1 MKTVKLLAESPQDAV
16 RKARQL
22 YGPQAIVQE
31 VRQHTAKGLSRMW
44 RKSKLELILQVP
56 DPKTEEP
63 QVEATQDA
71 VEEPVVKPFFQIYQ
85 DQVQPQSQPQGKVQ
99 VQSEPLPGSATA
111 VKAMANRTGVN
122 KWRVEPML
130 RSMGLSDYLIAEIL
144 DRLSMRF
151 QNGIP
156 DFVRDELA
164 FCRSLMMEM
173 LPHPT
178 EDPREGNRPVVLLGT
193 PGCGKT
199 TVLCK
204 WMAHLVFHRNQTP
217 VVWRLDGAVPNT
229 AEALEVYAE
238 MLNAPIS
245 RFPQY
250 HEPGGQEAPLFID
263 LPGVSVHDPRQMSEL
278 GSQLAE
284 LPDCDRYLVL
294 NACYTAENL
303 NEQIK
308 AFERFQPKGLIFS
321 HLDEESHWG
330 RLMNLFIG
338 TNCPVALM
346 SGGQNIPG
354 TFEVFRPSGVLSR
367 VFPSNVA
374 A

>member
-1 MKTVKLLAESPQDAV
+1 MKTVKLLADSPQDAV

-22 YGPQAIVQE
+22 YGPQAVIQE
-31 VRQHTAKGLSRMW
+31 VRQHSAKGLSRMW
-44 RKSKLELILQVP
+44 RKPKLELILQVP
-56 DPKTEEP
+56 EP
-63 QVEATQDA
+63 EPEVPRVEPEDKGVDDVAA
-71 VEEPVVKPFFQIYQ
+71 KPFFQIYQ
-85 DQVQPQSQPQGKVQ
+85 NQVNPQ
-99 VQSEPLPGSATA
+99 
-111 VKAMANRTGVN
+111 VKAQPDETPRPFASVPPLSANGNRPKEN

-144 DRLSMRF
+144 DRLSIRF

-173 LPHPT
+173 LPRPS

-217 VVWRLDGAVPNT
+217 FVWRLDGAVPNT
-229 AEALEVYAE
+229 AEALAVYAE

-245 RFPQY
+245 RFPQF
-250 HEPGGQEAPLFID
+250 HEIGGQNAPLFID
-263 LPGVSVHDPRQMSEL
+263 LPGVSIHDPRQMSNL
-278 GSQLAE
+278 NVQLAQ

-308 AFERFQPKGLIFS
+308 AFEQFKLKGIIFS

-367 VFPSNVA
+367 VFPSNIA

>member
-16 RKARQL
+16 RKARRL

-31 VRQHTAKGLSRMW
+31 VRQHSAKGLSRMW
-44 RKSKLELILQVP
+44 RKPQLELILQVP
-56 DPKTEEP
+56 EPETKT
-63 QVEATQDA
+63 QQAEAAED
-71 VEEPVVKPFFQIYQ
+71 VVKESAGKPFFQIYQ
-85 DQVQPQSQPQGKVQ
+85 DQVKPQSPGPAPVQ
-99 VQSEPLPGSATA
+99 TERTPHGVKGVGSMAKGPLE
-111 VKAMANRTGVN
+111 N

-144 DRLSMRF
+144 DRLSVRF
-151 QNGIP
+151 QKGIP

-217 VVWRLDGAVPNT
+217 VIWRLDGAVPNT
-229 AEALEVYAE
+229 AEALAVYAE
-238 MLNAPIS
+238 MLNAPIC
-245 RFPQY
+245 RFPQFD
-250 HEPGGQEAPLFID
+250 EIGNQDAPLFID
-263 LPGVSVHDPRQMSEL
+263 LPGVSIHDPRQMSEL
-278 GSQLAE
+278 GAQLAE

-303 NEQIK
+303 NEQLK

-354 TFEVFRPSGVLSR
+354 TFELFRPSGVLSR
-367 VFPSNVA
+367 VFPSNIA

>member
-1 MKTVKLLAESPQDAV
+1 MKTVKLLADSPQDAV
-16 RKARQL
+16 RKARQQ
-22 YGPQAIVQE
+22 YGPQAIIQE
-31 VRQHTAKGLSRMW
+31 VRQHSAKGLSRMW
-44 RKSKLELILQVP
+44 RKPKLELILQLP
-56 DPKTEEP
+56 EPKSEETP
-63 QVEATQDA
+63 VDSVEDVSEAGST
-71 VEEPVVKPFFQIYQ
+71 KPFFQIYQ
-85 DQVQPQSQPQGKVQ
+85 NQMQPTSVETSSTPEKTVTSMPVQTLSGQPK
-99 VQSEPLPGSATA
+99 E
-111 VKAMANRTGVN
+111 N

-130 RSMGLSDYLIAEIL
+130 RSMGLNDYLIAEIL
-144 DRLSMRF
+144 DRLSIRF
-151 QNGIP
+151 QHGIP

-173 LPHPT
+173 LPSPT
-178 EDPREGNRPVVLLGT
+178 EDPREGNRPIVLLGT
-193 PGCGKT
+193 PGCGKS

-217 VVWRLDGAVPNT
+217 SVWQLDGTVPNT
-229 AEALEVYAE
+229 AEALAVYAE
-238 MLNAPIS
+238 MLDAPIS
-245 RFPQY
+245 RFPQF
-250 HEPGGQEAPLFID
+250 HEVQVQDAPLFID
-263 LPGVSVHDPRQMSEL
+263 LPGVSIHDPRQMSEL
-278 GSQLAE
+278 DTKLAE
-284 LPDCDRYLVL
+284 LPDCDRYLVM

-303 NEQIK
+303 SDQIK
-308 AFERFQPKGLIFS
+308 AFEQFQPKGIIFT

-367 VFPSNVA
+367 VFPSNIA